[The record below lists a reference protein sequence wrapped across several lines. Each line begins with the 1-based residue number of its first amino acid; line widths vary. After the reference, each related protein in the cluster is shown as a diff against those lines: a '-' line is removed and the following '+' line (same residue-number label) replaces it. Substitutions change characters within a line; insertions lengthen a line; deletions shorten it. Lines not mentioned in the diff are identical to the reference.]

1 MQKINSSEKSDFRYE
16 SATAINKLSIYT
28 KEINSGLSEREA
40 AQKSGIPR
48 STLRDFARVND
59 NNFDTKVVEFM
70 RSYEGFNFLHKL
82 FVTMMLQFVIP
93 GSCGIRQFCTWLC
106 TGYSAIGES

>member
-70 RSYEGFNFLHKL
+70 RSYEISNLKIWNAG
-82 FVTMMLQFVIP
+82 
-93 GSCGIRQFCTWLC
+93 
-106 TGYSAIGES
+106 